1 MNSGFSL
8 HSLSKL
14 ESTKSYD
21 GKTNLLDFVEKSLGD
36 NVDFVA
42 SMGSVLKARQVNLG
56 DMSKSV
62 NDILSRLDRVGHL
75 HLVNDNIDHLVR
87 DAKRQLHDL
96 LRVVDNSKSCFQ
108 DLLVYFGET
117 QDDDAIT
124 SEEYFSELASFFQS
138 FTCLHVKNRK
148 GREEDKRKRY
158 KGILCIILSFC
169 ASIFIH

>member
-96 LRVVDNSKSCFQ
+96 LQVVDIPS
-108 DLLVYFGET
+108 LVSR
-117 QDDDAIT
+117 T
-124 SEEYFSELASFFQS
+124 SWSTLVRLKMMMPSPQKNISLSWHHFSNLS
-138 FTCLHVKNRK
+138 HV
-148 GREEDKRKRY
+148 
-158 KGILCIILSFC
+158 FM
-169 ASIFIH
+169 